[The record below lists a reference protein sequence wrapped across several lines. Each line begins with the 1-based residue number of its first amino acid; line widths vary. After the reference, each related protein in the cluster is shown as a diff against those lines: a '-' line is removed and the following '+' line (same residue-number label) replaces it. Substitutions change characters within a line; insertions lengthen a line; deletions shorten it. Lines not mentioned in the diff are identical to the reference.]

1 MTTKLKLNYR
11 PLYLTS
17 EQACSLNTTIT
28 FKMLVALVV
37 NPFYKKLGTIVAS
50 AIKNTDDRC

>member
-1 MTTKLKLNYR
+1 MTTKLKLNYIS
-11 PLYLTS
+11 LYLTS
-17 EQACSLNTTIT
+17 IQACSLNTAIT

>member
-1 MTTKLKLNYR
+1 MTTKLKLNYIS
-11 PLYLTS
+11 LYLTS
-17 EQACSLNTTIT
+17 IQACSLNTAIT
-28 FKMLVALVV
+28 FKTLVAFVA